1 MKIKNNRKN
10 KGKKPKKKQE
20 WIDDEVEAK
29 KREGVEKFWE
39 EFFYKIFNLAQKG
52 SQCLFLLLLL
62 LLVLLVIIML
72 FCFLLDNGFPTAT
85 SKMQEKGEC
94 RDEVANRLAWV
105 RYESWMNNDYNS
117 IMLTDQYQ
125 ATRHKI

>member
-39 EFFYKIFNLAQKG
+39 EFFIK
-52 SQCLFLLLLL
+52 FL
-62 LLVLLVIIML
+62 IW
-72 FCFLLDNGFPTAT
+72 P
-85 SKMQEKGEC
+85 K
-94 RDEVANRLAWV
+94 REVSA
-105 RYESWMNNDYNS
+105 YFY
-117 IMLTDQYQ
+117 YYYYY
-125 ATRHKI
+125 

>member
-62 LLVLLVIIML
+62 LVLLVIIML

-105 RYESWMNNDYNS
+105 RYESGMNNDYNS

-125 ATRHKI
+125 VTRHKI